1 MSDRPPQNPD
11 DLSLGGLVDEV
22 VSQVRVAL
30 DEAEITSRHSRELL
44 LDGLKDVFE
53 SMDPGAFIRPRET
66 DASAPSPDVTVVD
79 GGRAADAP
87 PTDGPRPDLKV
98 AEPDSADEE
107 PESSASTGPS
117 AAPEPKVV
125 TRVTVRDLGSRGA
138 RDPRPRIQ
146 LAASADDADWRSL
159 FRGSVA
165 RPYRISVTAG
175 TVRVSLDGLPADTV
189 HSGASL
195 DVEAKVIQV
204 AAMNGEA
211 ADLRY
216 ERLSH

>member
-1 MSDRPPQNPD
+1 MSDRPPHNPD

-30 DEAEITSRHSRELL
+30 DEADVTSRHSRELL
-44 LDGLKDVFE
+44 LDGLKDVFQA
-53 SMDPGAFIRPRET
+53 MDPGSFIRPRESE
-66 DASAPSPDVTVVD
+66 ASAPSPDVTVVD

-98 AEPDSADEE
+98 AEPDAKEE
-107 PESSASTGPS
+107 PAESSEASS
-117 AAPEPKVV
+117 SPEPKVV
-125 TRVTVRDLGSRGA
+125 TRVTVRDLGTRGA
-138 RDPRPRIQ
+138 HDPRPRIQ

-189 HSGASL
+189 HRGASL

>member
-1 MSDRPPQNPD
+1 MSDRPPHDPD

-30 DEAEITSRHSRELL
+30 DEADITSRHSRALL
-44 LDGLKDVFE
+44 LDGLKDVFQA
-53 SMDPGAFIRPRET
+53 MDPGAFIRPRES
-66 DASAPSPDVTVVD
+66 DVSGPSPDVTVVD

-98 AEPDSADEE
+98 AEPDSAEE
-107 PESSASTGPS
+107 VSAPSASSDSSAST
-117 AAPEPKVV
+117 EPKVV
-125 TRVTVRDLGSRGA
+125 TRVTVRDLGTRGT

-146 LAASADDADWRSL
+146 LAASGDAADWCSL

-165 RPYRISVTAG
+165 RPYRISVAAG
-175 TVRVSLDGLPADTV
+175 TVRVSLDGLPADAV

-216 ERLSH
+216 ERLSD